1 MNEQEM
7 EKDSGTLPETEEG
20 TIPKAEEGAIPEEEE
35 GIIPEA
41 EEGTMPDAE
50 GKKKT
55 KKKWIIGIAA
65 GLVAA
70 ILIAFFCFSG
80 WVQLPWMT
88 NRYFL
93 QHGLVAKQAWVQDGD
108 SYFYTDE
115 NGCMVTGLQEI
126 DGSHYYFEPETGVM
140 QTGWI
145 TDGKSDQ
152 KMYFKPGSG
161 KAPVGWTEIEGNV
174 YRFSEQAVMLTGW
187 QTVDDKKYYMDEEGR
202 RCTGWQTIDGEE
214 YYLDQEGAMHTG
226 WLELDGDTYFLD
238 KNGHKCTGRQTVKGK
253 EYFFDNDGV
262 MRTGWSQ
269 TDGKRYYYGSDGSMQ
284 TGLITVDG
292 EKFYLGKDGAV
303 DPGWHDGEDGSFY
316 VCADGFVV
324 DPEDGTGNYGRLIV
338 RNVGIDVFLY
348 TGNSRDDYQA
358 IVNEENSA
366 VVVQER
372 RDLEPVIADRRS
384 QGFDLSGIV
393 KGNKACLV
401 YADGTIQEYV
411 CSRTT
416 TGRNLGNDVVDG
428 LNISIWRQNTG
439 GIAAY
444 SSAGKKDSA
453 EVIAVFWEP
462 VKSEAETSADE
473 NSGEENSA
481 DESSEDETE
490 NPESE
495 GDASENDE
503 AEESSEE

>member
-7 EKDSGTLPETEEG
+7 EKDNGAVPE
-20 TIPKAEEGAIPEEEE
+20 
-35 GIIPEA
+35 
-41 EEGTMPDAE
+41 AE
-50 GKKKT
+50 GKKKGIM
-55 KKKWIIGIAA
+55 KKIIIAAAGIAA
-65 GLVAA
+65 GLV
-70 ILIAFFCFSG
+70 IAFFCFSG

-88 NRYFL
+88 NKYFL
-93 QHGLVAKQAWVQDGD
+93 QHGSVAKQAWVQDGD

-115 NGCMVTGLQEI
+115 NGHMVTGLQKI
-126 DGSHYYFEPETGVM
+126 DGSYYYFEPETGVM

-161 KAPVGWTEIEGNV
+161 KAPVGWAEIDGNV
-174 YRFSEQAVMLTGW
+174 YMFSEQAVMLTGW

-214 YYLDQEGAMHTG
+214 YYLDEEGAMHTG
-226 WLELDGDTYFLD
+226 WLELDGDTYLMD
-238 KNGHKCTGRQTVKGK
+238 KDGHKCTGRQTVKGK

-269 TDGKRYYYGSDGSMQ
+269 SNGKRYYYGSDGSMK

-292 EKFYLGKDGAV
+292 DKFYLGKDGAV
-303 DPGWHDGEDGSFY
+303 DPGWHEGKDGSFY

-324 DPEDGTGNYGRLIV
+324 DPRDGTGNYGRLIV

-348 TGNSRDDYQA
+348 TGDSRDDYQS
-358 IVNEENSA
+358 IVDAENSA

-393 KGNKACLV
+393 KGNKACV
-401 YADGTIQEYV
+401 VFADGTVQEYV

-416 TGRNLGNDVVDG
+416 TGRNLGSDVVDG

-439 GIAAY
+439 GLAAY
-444 SSAGKKDSA
+444 ASAGKKDPA

-462 VKSEAETSADE
+462 VKSEAETSSEGNAEGENSTEESSEGENSADE
-473 NSGEENSA
+473 NSGQETENTE
-481 DESSEDETE
+481 DESSASDNEEGED
-490 NPESE
+490 
-495 GDASENDE
+495 
-503 AEESSEE
+503 SSEE